1 MFQLTLENAKGN
13 RLELTG
19 KEKQY
24 QVYEVDGLY
33 PPTASISMT
42 DNIGD
47 GSIVTNSRV
56 PKRNIVIYLQING
69 DVENNRLN
77 IYKYAQTG
85 KYIKL
90 YISTESKNVWIEGR
104 VESIETTMFNMTTIC
119 QISVLCPE
127 PYFKDLEETI
137 NSISTIKGNF
147 YFPFYTVEPIPFSVY
162 ETIQVL
168 NLLNLGNVKSGM
180 TIEISAR
187 GKIINPVI
195 YNRETQEF
203 IGFGCTQRPYEMQ
216 PSDRIIITTYA
227 NNKKVKLI
235 RNAEETNIFNCLKPN
250 STFLQLESGDNTFT
264 YSADEGDEFIDIKFK
279 HYSNYEGI

>member
-19 KEKQY
+19 KENQY

-33 PPTASISMT
+33 PPTASISMS

-69 DVENNRLN
+69 DVESNRLN
-77 IYKYAQTG
+77 VYKYAQTG

-187 GKIINPVI
+187 GKILNPII

-203 IGFGCTQRPYEMQ
+203 IGFGCTQRPFEMQ
-216 PSDRIIITTYA
+216 PSDRIIVTTYS

-235 RNAEETNIFNCLKPN
+235 RNANETNIFNSLKPN
-250 STFLQLESGDNTFT
+250 STFLQLESGDNVFT
-264 YSADEGDEFIDIKFK
+264 YSADSGDEFIDIKFR

>member
-1 MFQLTLENAKGN
+1 MFQITLENSKGN

-19 KEKQY
+19 KENQY

-33 PPTASISMT
+33 PPTASIST
-42 DNIGD
+42 SENIGD

-56 PKRNIVIYLQING
+56 SKRNIVIYLKING

-77 IYKYAQTG
+77 LYQYAQTG

-162 ETIQVL
+162 EKIQIL
-168 NLLNLGNVKSGM
+168 NLLNLGNIKCGM
-180 TIEISAR
+180 TIEISAK
-187 GKIINPVI
+187 GKILNPVI

-203 IGFGCTQRPYEMQ
+203 IGFGCTQRPFEMQ
-216 PSDRIIITTYA
+216 PSDRIIVTTYT

-235 RNAEETNIFNCLKPN
+235 RNAVETNIFNNLRPN
-250 STFLQLESGDNTFT
+250 STFLQLDSGDNTFT
-264 YSADEGDEFIDIKFK
+264 YSADDGDEFIDIKFR

>member
-19 KEKQY
+19 KENQY

-33 PPTASISMT
+33 PPTASISMS

-69 DVENNRLN
+69 DVESNRLN
-77 IYKYAQTG
+77 VYKYAQTG

-104 VESIETTMFNMTTIC
+104 VESIETTMFDMKTIC

-187 GKIINPVI
+187 GKILNPII

-203 IGFGCTQRPYEMQ
+203 IGFGCTQRPFEMQ
-216 PSDRIIITTYA
+216 PSDRIIVTTYS

-235 RNAEETNIFNCLKPN
+235 RNANETNIFNSLKPN
-250 STFLQLESGDNTFT
+250 STFLQLESGDNVFT
-264 YSADEGDEFIDIKFK
+264 YSADSGDEFIDIKFR

>member
-1 MFQLTLENAKGN
+1 MFQITLENSKGN

-19 KEKQY
+19 KENQY

-33 PPTASISMT
+33 PPTASIST
-42 DNIGD
+42 SENIGD

-56 PKRNIVIYLQING
+56 SKRNIVIYLKING

-77 IYKYAQTG
+77 LYQYAQTG

-180 TIEISAR
+180 TIEISAK
-187 GKIINPVI
+187 GKILNPLI

-203 IGFGCTQRPYEMQ
+203 IGFGCTQRPFEMQ
-216 PSDRIIITTYA
+216 PSDRIIVTTYT

-235 RNAEETNIFNCLKPN
+235 RNAVETNIFNNLRPN
-250 STFLQLESGDNTFT
+250 STFLQLDSGDNTFT
-264 YSADEGDEFIDIKFK
+264 YSADDGDEFIDIKFR